1 MLYLARPR
9 LDSVAAL
16 RVVLADAVKLE
27 HATIPPYMTALF
39 TIKQGTNVE
48 IARLLGRVVREEML
62 HMCLIANVLNA
73 IGGSPSINA
82 SAPTYP
88 GPLPLGI
95 GSEPGKP
102 LIVSI
107 RRLSRELVHDVF
119 MAIEEPDTTP
129 GEDDYC
135 TIGEFY

>member
-16 RVVLADAVKLE
+16 RGVLSAAVKLE
-27 HATIPPYMTALF
+27 HATIPPYLTALF
-39 TIKQGTNVE
+39 TIKQGANVE

-73 IGGSPSINA
+73 IDGAPAIND
-82 SAPTYP
+82 SVPTYP
-88 GPLPLGI
+88 GPLPLNI

-102 LIVSI
+102 
-107 RRLSRELVHDVF
+107 
-119 MAIEEPDTTP
+119 
-129 GEDDYC
+129 
-135 TIGEFY
+135 